1 MISPV
6 AIRRTQIILTLLALT
21 GIISANNWH
30 GAELRSLDTFLYGR
44 FEVRFKPAN
53 GDGLV
58 ASFFTYNDL
67 NPTTPWNEIDLEILG
82 RYDDVLDFVT
92 ITSGQNIHKHNQLVA
107 FDPHVHFHT
116 YVIEWTPDQVTW
128 FVDGIEFTQ
137 DQPHVATLTEPQKIM
152 MNIWLPAFEDWVGVW
167 DERSLPRFSYYDY
180 VSYASYTPDSGSI
193 GTDSSFTPQWTDEFN
208 QFDSTRWEK
217 SHNHTWAG
225 NQVTMVQENIV
236 YDNGNMVLCLTT
248 DNANGMVDN
257 EPPGIIWA
265 RAATDAVTVRF
276 TEEVDSTIASTTGTY
291 LTASGTVVS
300 AVLQPDRRTVN
311 LDVPGFDLSTTSN
324 LMVLGMQDDADPPN
338 SETVIAATII
348 NPSPLA
354 FPLKINVGGAA
365 SGDYLGDQ
373 DWSINREYGRQDG
386 SATTVTQVIANTDLQ
401 DVYNTS
407 ANRLVYYRVRVP
419 SGTYSLQLQFSEN
432 YYDESGKRVFDIY
445 CNDSLIV
452 SDLDIF
458 SQAGQYAAFNL
469 TVDSLTVNEGSINL
483 FFSSSE
489 FGDGLYEWRGGT
501 LNGLVIEQLG
511 VMETDDRDTAPIKFG
526 LGQNYPNPF
535 NQSTSINFYVGQTA
549 PVTLDIYNLRGQL
562 VRRLVDSVLQAGSQ
576 SVKWNGLDD
585 SNRPVSSGVYLY
597 QMKSN
602 ALQQQRKLLY
612 LK

>member
-1 MISPV
+1 MVS
-6 AIRRTQIILTLLALT
+6 RKNNFIILVLLALS
-21 GIISANNWH
+21 GAISAENWH
-30 GAELRSLDTFLYGR
+30 GAELRSVDSFLYGR

-257 EPPGIIWA
+257 EPPAILWA

-291 LTASGTVVS
+291 LTASGTVLS
-300 AVLQPDRRTVN
+300 ADLQPDRRTVN
-311 LDVPGFDLSTTSN
+311 LDVPGFDLNATSN
-324 LMVLGMQDDADPPN
+324 LMVLGIQDDADPPN

-348 NPSPLA
+348 NPSPLT
-354 FPLKINVGGAA
+354 FPLKINVGGAS

-458 SQAGQYAAFNL
+458 SQAGQYTAFNL

>member
-1 MISPV
+1 MVS
-6 AIRRTQIILTLLALT
+6 RKNNFIILVLLALS
-21 GIISANNWH
+21 GAISAENWH
-30 GAELRSLDTFLYGR
+30 GAELRSVDSFLYGR

-257 EPPGIIWA
+257 EPPAILWA

-291 LTASGTVVS
+291 LTASGTVLS
-300 AVLQPDRRTVN
+300 ADLQPDRRTVN
-311 LDVPGFDLSTTSN
+311 LDVPGFDLNATSN
-324 LMVLGMQDDADPPN
+324 LMVLGIQDDADPPN

-348 NPSPLA
+348 NPSPLT
-354 FPLKINVGGAA
+354 FPLKINVGGAS

>member
-1 MISPV
+1 MGS
-6 AIRRTQIILTLLALT
+6 
-21 GIISANNWH
+21 
-30 GAELRSLDTFLYGR
+30 
-44 FEVRFKPAN
+44 
-53 GDGLV
+53 
-58 ASFFTYNDL
+58 
-67 NPTTPWNEIDLEILG
+67 
-82 RYDDVLDFVT
+82 
-92 ITSGQNIHKHNQLVA
+92 
-107 FDPHVHFHT
+107 
-116 YVIEWTPDQVTW
+116 
-128 FVDGIEFTQ
+128 
-137 DQPHVATLTEPQKIM
+137 
-152 MNIWLPAFEDWVGVW
+152 VW

-257 EPPGIIWA
+257 EPPAILWA

-291 LTASGTVVS
+291 LTASGTVLS
-300 AVLQPDRRTVN
+300 ADLQPDRRTVN
-311 LDVPGFDLSTTSN
+311 LDVPGFDLNATSN
-324 LMVLGMQDDADPPN
+324 LMVLGIQDDADPPN

-348 NPSPLA
+348 NPSPLT
-354 FPLKINVGGAA
+354 FPLKINVGGAS

-458 SQAGQYAAFNL
+458 SQAGQYTAFNL